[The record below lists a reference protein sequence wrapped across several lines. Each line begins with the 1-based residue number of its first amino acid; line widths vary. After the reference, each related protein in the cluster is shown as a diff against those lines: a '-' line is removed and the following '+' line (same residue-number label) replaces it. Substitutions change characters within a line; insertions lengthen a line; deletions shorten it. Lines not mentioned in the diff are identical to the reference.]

1 MAKVG
6 TFVSMGTLDP
16 MGPLSPMGT
25 LDPIGTLQDP
35 MSLPRALIV
44 HRAEF
49 QRLKEIVLVFRK
61 MNMYFISIREDQVFT
76 KMEKARLLENR
87 E

>member
-6 TFVSMGTLDP
+6 TFVSMGTLDPMSTLDP

-49 QRLKEIVLVFRK
+49 QRLRLEIL
-61 MNMYFISIREDQVFT
+61 YT
-76 KMEKARLLENR
+76 TLLNSLLSCVR
-87 E
+87 

>member
-1 MAKVG
+1 
-6 TFVSMGTLDP
+6 
-16 MGPLSPMGT
+16 
-25 LDPIGTLQDP
+25 
-35 MSLPRALIV
+35 MSLFALV
-44 HRAEF
+44 AHRAEF